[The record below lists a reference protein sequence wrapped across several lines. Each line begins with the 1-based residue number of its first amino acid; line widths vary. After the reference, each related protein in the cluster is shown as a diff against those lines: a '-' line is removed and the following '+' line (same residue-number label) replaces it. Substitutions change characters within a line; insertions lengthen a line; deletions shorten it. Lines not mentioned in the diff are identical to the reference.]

1 MEYIIIDGDDIGR
14 RITSCYITNDEVQ
27 LAKISTEMSNT
38 VIEISQ
44 LLQEA
49 GYQVIF
55 CAADGVVGMNPNRVN
70 LKALFDRIQVLAPRG
85 VTFSAGT
92 GGNLQQAYL
101 ALTHAKCSGKNL
113 LIHYELISKDAN

>member
-14 RITSCYITNDEVQ
+14 RITSCYITNDENQ
-27 LAKISTEMSNT
+27 LAKISTEMSST
-38 VIEISQ
+38 VIKISQ

-49 GYQVIF
+49 GYEVIF
-55 CAADGVVGMNPNRVN
+55 CAADGVVGMNSNRVDRET
-70 LKALFDRIQVLAPRG
+70 LFNSIQSLAPKG

-92 GGNLQQAYL
+92 GENLRQAYL

-113 LIHYELISKDAN
+113 LVHYEWLNRETK